1 VPPTKAASRAALEV
15 GEEQH
20 KPRRGFSGS
29 SSTPAG
35 QEPLGFARLKDGL
48 VAYAGEST
56 WEKEA
61 GKGWGG
67 RMAGRSDG
75 AGSPVSGG
83 ARDTLEK
90 GDWKRG
96 ICCSTTLEGFGR

>member
-1 VPPTKAASRAALEV
+1 MEGASSRGVVREEAVIVPTGLLTGAGRL
-15 GEEQH
+15 GW
-20 KPRRGFSGS
+20 RG
-29 SSTPAG
+29 
-35 QEPLGFARLKDGL
+35 
-48 VAYAGEST
+48 
-56 WEKEA
+56 
-61 GKGWGG
+61 
-67 RMAGRSDG
+67 GRSDG